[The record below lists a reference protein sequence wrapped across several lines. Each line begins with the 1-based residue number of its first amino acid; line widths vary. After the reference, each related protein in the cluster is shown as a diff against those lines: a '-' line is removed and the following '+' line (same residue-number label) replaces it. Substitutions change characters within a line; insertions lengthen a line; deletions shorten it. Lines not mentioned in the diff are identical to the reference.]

1 MDGPGPPNALREAMG
16 SNEEKGKLEKLS
28 YSAPCCQ
35 DKSSSNSVNRS
46 EKRNICEKW
55 MEDQ

>member
-1 MDGPGPPNALREAMG
+1 MDGPGPPNALREAIG
-16 SNEEKGKLEKLS
+16 SNGEKGKLEKLS
-28 YSAPCCQ
+28 YAAPCWQ
-35 DKSSSNSVNRS
+35 DKSSSNSVNRT